1 MLLRVLIA
9 DKDREV
15 RTRLTRLL
23 RGHDVDI
30 GLAADLKTL
39 NDRLPHE
46 DADIVL
52 VRRRL
57 LPEQPVTLL
66 ERIQQQPSRPETV
79 VLADHETHEE
89 RARLVAAGC
98 LAVLSLRLDDA
109 QLQEALHTLFQRRRE
124 QILQRLRATRA
135 DKPYR
140 LADFASA
147 SPSMQR
153 FIDIVRRVVAT
164 DSALLILG
172 ETGVG
177 KERLARAI
185 TAESPRHG
193 GPFIAVNCAA
203 LPEHLLESELF
214 GHEEGSFTGATRM
227 RRGYFELAHRGTL
240 FLDEIGELPLH
251 LQAKLLR
258 VLEDRQVLR
267 VGAERPI
274 EIDVRVMAAANRD
287 IDGEMRAG
295 RFRPDLYYRLAVVN
309 LAIPPL
315 RERRE
320 DIPLLARGYL
330 EQFHRQF
337 GRPVRGITEDALA
350 ALVRY
355 DWPGNVR
362 ELINVIERSVLI
374 CPGERVT
381 LADLPRA
388 ITSTPSDA
396 AGKAADEG
404 SGPGGFAQLARWA
417 QRPLGEARRACVDAF
432 ERAYLHQLLI
442 EHGGRI
448 GATARRAG
456 INPRTL
462 YDLMQKHGLRKE
474 TFKSGVQLADNNR
487 MPETRSSESSES

>member
-23 RGHDVDI
+23 RGQDVDV

-39 NDRLPHE
+39 SDRLPHE

-57 LPEQPVTLL
+57 LPEQPETLL

-124 QILQRLRATRA
+124 QIIQRLGATRT
-135 DKPYR
+135 DKLYR

-185 TAESPRHG
+185 TVESPRRG

-214 GHEEGSFTGATRM
+214 GHEEGAFTGATRM

-258 VLEDRQVLR
+258 VLEDHQVLR
-267 VGAERPI
+267 VGGERPI

-295 RFRPDLYYRLAVVN
+295 RFRADLYYRLAVVN

-388 ITSTPSDA
+388 ITSANAAAPRAA
-396 AGKAADEG
+396 AGEDPCSA
-404 SGPGGFAQLARWA
+404 SFTQLARWTS
-417 QRPLGEARRACVDAF
+417 QPLGAARRTCVDAF
-432 ERAYLHQLLI
+432 EKAYLSHLLT
-442 EHGGRI
+442 ENRGRV

-456 INPRTL
+456 VNPRTL
-462 YDLMQKHGLRKE
+462 YDLLKKHGLRKE
-474 TFKSGVQLADNNR
+474 AFRGGGAGIEGDR
-487 MPETRSSESSES
+487 APDHRPEK

>member
-15 RTRLTRLL
+15 RARLTRLL
-23 RGHDVDI
+23 RSADVDV
-30 GLAADLKTL
+30 GLAGDLKTL
-39 NDRLPHE
+39 SDRLPHE

-57 LPEQPVTLL
+57 LPEQPETLL
-66 ERIQQQPSRPETV
+66 QRIQQQPSRPETV

-98 LAVLSLRLDDA
+98 LAVLPLRLDDA

-124 QILQRLRATRA
+124 QILQRLGATRA

-153 FIDIVRRVVAT
+153 FIDIVRRVVST
-164 DSALLILG
+164 DSPLLILG

-185 TAESPRHG
+185 SAESPRHG

-214 GHEEGSFTGATRM
+214 GHQEGAFTGATRM

-240 FLDEIGELPLH
+240 FLDEVGELPTH

-258 VLEDRQVLR
+258 VLEDHQVLR

-287 IDGEMRAG
+287 IDGEMQAG
-295 RFRPDLYYRLAVVN
+295 RFRADLYYRLAVVN
-309 LAIPPL
+309 LTIPPL
-315 RERRE
+315 RERCE
-320 DIPLLARGYL
+320 DIPQLARGYL
-330 EQFHRQF
+330 EQFRRQF
-337 GRPVRGITEDALA
+337 GRPVRGITNEALA
-350 ALVRY
+350 ALVRH

-388 ITSTPSDA
+388 ITGAAQTPRRG
-396 AGKAADEG
+396 AGGDGGGA
-404 SGPGGFAQLARWA
+404 SGLASPARWLE
-417 QRPLGEARRACVDAF
+417 QPLSKARRACMSEF
-432 ERAYLHQLLI
+432 EKSYLLHWLEQTR
-442 EHGGRI
+442 GRV
-448 GATARRAG
+448 GETARRAG
-456 INPRTL
+456 VNERTL
-462 YDLMQKHGLRKE
+462 YDLMKKHGLRKE
-474 TFKSGVQLADNNR
+474 TFRPPPRA
-487 MPETRSSESSES
+487 